1 MSRLISS
8 LALGALVIVIAL
20 YAAAVI
26 AANTSITQRSI
37 HTEVEIDAP
46 ASTVWQ
52 VLTDFEAYP
61 EWNPFIRQINGTA
74 ATGDQLTVKMVAGK
88 TAVTFSPTVLAVQP
102 ERELRW
108 KGILLMPG
116 IFDGEHAFVIEVL
129 GENKVKMTQK
139 ELFNGLLVPLSGS
152 LLDDTEAGF
161 RAMNQALKSRAE
173 DMAGRSG

>member
-1 MSRLISS
+1 LQQHI
-8 LALGALVIVIAL
+8 
-20 YAAAVI
+20 Y
-26 AANTSITQRSI
+26 
-37 HTEVEIDAP
+37 HTEVHSYRSEIDAP

-108 KGILLMPG
+108 KGILLMQG
-116 IFDGEHAFVIEVL
+116 Y
-129 GENKVKMTQK
+129 
-139 ELFNGLLVPLSGS
+139 S
-152 LLDDTEAGF
+152 
-161 RAMNQALKSRAE
+161 
-173 DMAGRSG
+173 MANTHL